1 MMSTMGSVAIWAASG
16 LTALI
21 FMEFWAQFLH
31 HRVWHGLLWSFHKS
45 HHEPRLGRFELNDV
59 LSTTHA
65 PVAAGLILYGCLGA
79 PSALR
84 EVAYG
89 WGFGMTA
96 FGMLYLTFH
105 DGLMHGRLPVQGL
118 RRFAYFRLLCDAHQI
133 HHEKNGGP
141 YGFFYV
147 PPRLRAYL
155 ARREARAVSGGEL
168 PAS

>member
-1 MMSTMGSVAIWAASG
+1 MTSTMVSVVLWLVSG
-16 LTALI
+16 FVALI
-21 FMEFWAQFLH
+21 FMEFWAEFLH
-31 HRVWHGLLWSFHKS
+31 HRVWHGPLWPVHRS
-45 HHEPRLGRFELNDV
+45 HHEPRTGRFEFNDV
-59 LSTTHA
+59 LSATHA

-79 PSALR
+79 PSILR
-84 EVAYG
+84 EIAYG

-96 FGMLYLTFH
+96 FGLLYLTFH

-147 PPRLRAYL
+147 PPKLRAHL
-155 ARREARAVSGGEL
+155 ARRQEAARPGGVL